1 MEWYQALIVFM
12 VAVVVT
18 YIMVPISKHIA
29 WSLGAID
36 YPGNRRV
43 NAKPI
48 PRCGGIALY
57 VGMSMACLTVFVG
70 MRCFGWTFKESYL
83 IEGINFDMLFI
94 GVTLMFLV
102 GLIDDVVQLPAL
114 PKLAGQILAAIV
126 VVLSG
131 VSIGG
136 VRTVIAGDYVALG
149 WLDYPLTV
157 AYLVVFVNITNLI
170 DGLDGLASGL
180 IAIVAFSLMFLVW
193 RRGSYMLVFACL
205 ALIGCC
211 LAFLRFNFFPASIFM
226 GDSGSHLLGL
236 LVGIISVV
244 GVVRTQ
250 GLIVMLI
257 PLVIAGVPLLDAAS
271 AFIRRLRGR
280 QNPGQADLGH
290 VHHRLMRAGLSQK
303 RAVAVLWFCS
313 AVLGFVGCIMIGV
326 SGPRRWLLFALLALV
341 MFFVVWRFGLFS
353 PVLKHHYDHSHRR
366 VPRVQDIFDS
376 RREKK

>member
-1 MEWYQALIVFM
+1 MEWYQPLIVFI
-12 VAVVVT
+12 VAVMVT
-18 YIMVPISKHIA
+18 YIMVPVSKHIA
-29 WSLGAID
+29 WALGAID
-36 YPGNRRV
+36 YPSNRRV
-43 NAKPI
+43 NAKPV

-57 VGMSMACLTVFVG
+57 VGMAMACLTVYIGV
-70 MRCFGWTFKESYL
+70 RCFGWTFQEYYL
-83 IEGINFDMLFI
+83 IEGIQFNLLFV

-102 GLIDDVVQLPAL
+102 GLIDDVVQLRPL
-114 PKLAGQILAAIV
+114 PKLTGQIIAAIV
-126 VVLSG
+126 VVFSG

-136 VRTVIAGDYVALG
+136 IRTFIAGDYFALG

-157 AYLVVFVNITNLI
+157 AYLVIFVNITNLI

-180 IAIVAFSLMFLVW
+180 IAIVACSLMYLVW
-193 RRGSYMLVFACL
+193 RRGSYLLMFACL

-211 LAFLRFNFFPASIFM
+211 IAFLRYNFFPASIFM

-280 QNPGQADLGH
+280 QSPGQADLGH
-290 VHHRLMRAGLSQK
+290 VHHRLMKAGLSQK
-303 RAVAVLWFCS
+303 RAVAVLWLCS
-313 AVLGFVGCIMIGV
+313 AILGFVGCIMIGL
-326 SGPRRWLLFALLALV
+326 SGPRRWLLFAMLAVV
-341 MFFVVWRFGLFS
+341 MFFVIWRFGLFN
-353 PVLKHHYDHSHRR
+353 PVLKHHYDTSHRR
-366 VPRVQDIFDS
+366 VPRVGDLFDS
-376 RREKK
+376 KREKK